1 MTRSSL
7 ASFDRRDF
15 LRWGGGAAALGGAG
29 MLPGRASSQARK
41 TTLLIG
47 TDIGDS
53 KYMDPGRVTE
63 SSTYPILRGVYEA
76 LITMTPGEYSSF
88 KPLLAVEW
96 GKTADGK
103 GMSFKQRT
111 EVNLERGNPLSAQ

>member
-29 MLPGRASSQARK
+29 MLPGRAASQARK

-53 KYMDPGRVTE
+53 KFMDPGRVTE
-63 SSTYPILRGVYEA
+63 SSTYAILRSVYEA
-76 LITMTPGEYSSF
+76 LITMPPREYSSF
-88 KPLLAVEW
+88 EPLLA
-96 GKTADGK
+96 G
-103 GMSFKQRT
+103 
-111 EVNLERGNPLSAQ
+111 ERGRKRDGRRR